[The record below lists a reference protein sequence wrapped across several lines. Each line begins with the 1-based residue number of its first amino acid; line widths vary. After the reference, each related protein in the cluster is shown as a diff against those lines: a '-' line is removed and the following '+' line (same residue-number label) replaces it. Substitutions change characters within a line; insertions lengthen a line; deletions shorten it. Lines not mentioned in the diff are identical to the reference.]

1 MHSFFKRQ
9 LIIVPNLRIGSVWTS
24 PTTSEPKSGFFFKA
38 GGDGVSYPIRGYTDA
53 GIEACE
59 GKENPSYGGMCDTV
73 FPVGVTA
80 ADGLVDPERVG
91 GHAMILGS
99 LETRFPTF
107 AMDDFWLAVFSDFG
121 AIAPDWEDMELSRF
135 RLSVG
140 AGLRWLVSGQIHCV
154 SISPI
159 HSTQRRL
166 AMNNSA
172 HT

>member
-1 MHSFFKRQ
+1 M
-9 LIIVPNLRIGSVWTS
+9 RIGSVWTS
-24 PTTSEPKSGFFFKA
+24 PTTSRAKSGFFFKA

-59 GKENPSYGGMCDTV
+59 GKEIIVRRHVRYSLS
-73 FPVGVTA
+73 VGVTA

-107 AMDDFWLAVFSDFG
+107 VMDDFWLAVFSDFG

-140 AGLRWLVSGQIHCV
+140 AGLRWLVSGQI
-154 SISPI
+154 PL
-159 HSTQRRL
+159 RL
-166 AMNNSA
+166 DIAYPLDTTPFSDEQLRA
-172 HT
+172 HLNIFYTL